1 MFSCRAV
8 GSVLDL
14 TIRLLGLAPLAL
26 LLCTSCRTTTA
37 LVPVIPE
44 PAESRALN
52 GSFTVTAKTAIS
64 VPGNAKVEWTAR
76 YFADLLARTRGLSLP
91 VVRTPSARSIS
102 FSLDA
107 GDRVSSDEGYEL
119 RVSRAGIA
127 VSARDR
133 RGLLYGAVT
142 LWQLLTADT
151 SRSGAI
157 RLEAMQINDSPRF
170 AWRGLMLDSA
180 RHYQSPQFIERF
192 IDTMALHKLNTLQWH
207 LTDDQ
212 AWRLEIKKYPKLAEI
227 GGWRVPAG
235 AAARSKP

>member
-1 MFSCRAV
+1 MSIDV
-8 GSVLDL
+8 VLDL
-14 TIRLLGLAPLAL
+14 TIRSLGLALLAL
-26 LLCTSCRTTTA
+26 LICTSCRTTTP
-37 LVPVIPE
+37 LVLPVIPA

-52 GSFTVTAKTAIS
+52 GSFTVTTNTVIS
-64 VPGNAKVEWTAR
+64 VPSDTKVEWTAR

-127 VSARDR
+127 VSARDP
-133 RGLLYGAVT
+133 RGLFYGAVT

-151 SRSGAI
+151 SRSDAI
-157 RLEAMQINDSPRF
+157 RLEAMQINDAPRF

-180 RHYQSPQFIERF
+180 RHYHSPQFVE
-192 IDTMALHKLNTLQWH
+192 
-207 LTDDQ
+207 
-212 AWRLEIKKYPKLAEI
+212 
-227 GGWRVPAG
+227 
-235 AAARSKP
+235 